1 MPSLYSVIGMPILF
15 SKIWRPLCS
24 LFVRHGCFL
33 FFKFTLAT
41 GVFACAG
48 VKHDPCSKTSESGVD
63 ISGEN
68 SEKIQNLT
76 STFDYPAGTGKA
88 SKINKWACS

>member
-1 MPSLYSVIGMPILF
+1 MRSLYGVIGMPLLF

-41 GVFACAG
+41 GVFSRAG
-48 VKHDPCSKTSESGVD
+48 VERDRHSKTSESGVD
-63 ISGEN
+63 ICEEN
-68 SEKIQNLT
+68 SEKIQKYLH
-76 STFDYPAGTGKA
+76 G
-88 SKINKWACS
+88 